1 MTRRL
6 KEHLLNIRPF
16 TTVKSCPSLSVVVA
30 QLVERS
36 VQIPEVCGS
45 NPVIGKINIEHLFTV
60 NCIEKTEIKK
70 RPGKRLP
77 YNNYL

>member
-60 NCIEKTEIKK
+60 NFLLKRRNKK
-70 RPGKRLP
+70 MPAMAHF
-77 YNNYL
+77 

>member
-1 MTRRL
+1 M
-6 KEHLLNIRPF
+6 
-16 TTVKSCPSLSVVVA
+16 A
-30 QLVERS
+30 QWVERS
-36 VQIPEVCGS
+36 LAIPEVRVA

-77 YNNYL
+77 YNNLL

>member
-1 MTRRL
+1 M
-6 KEHLLNIRPF
+6 
-16 TTVKSCPSLSVVVA
+16 KSCPSLSVVVA

-77 YNNYL
+77 YNNLL